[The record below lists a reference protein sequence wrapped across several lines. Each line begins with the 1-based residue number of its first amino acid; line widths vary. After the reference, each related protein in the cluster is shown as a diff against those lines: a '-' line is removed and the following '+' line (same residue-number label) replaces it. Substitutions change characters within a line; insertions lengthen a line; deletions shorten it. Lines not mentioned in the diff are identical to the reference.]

1 MHEHDININMGC
13 NITINH
19 INNKSYPTEHGILT
33 SMNITTRTLLI
44 A

>member
-1 MHEHDININMGC
+1 MHEHDINISMVMHQQQHLP
-13 NITINH
+13 I
-19 INNKSYPTEHGILT
+19 YPDEHGILT